1 MQKLIALGMLLVFA
15 GFVIIFIGIAG
26 SVLRR
31 EAADEPGSVR
41 AGGVIFIGPVP
52 LVFGTDK
59 TMVLLSIAGAVL
71 LLAAYAVWRGR

>member
-31 EAADEPGSVR
+31 EAADESGSVR